1 MEWNVPSGFKKK
13 SNLRLNVLGISLM
26 RFFYDNQEEAVSGG
40 RGGGSCGRSGGGGG
54 CGRSGGG
61 GCGGSGGGGCG
72 RSGGGGFGR
81 SGGVFCDSKFNKM
94 NITNTKYQCVTTFIS
109 LNLD

>member
-13 SNLRLNVLGISLM
+13 SNLCLKVLGIRAM

-40 RGGGSCGRSGGGGG
+40 
-54 CGRSGGG
+54 
-61 GCGGSGGGGCG
+61 SGGGGCG
-72 RSGGGGFGR
+72 RSGNGGCGR
-81 SGGVFCDSKFNKM
+81 SGGVFCDSEFNKM